1 MNASAWEIGFVLDR
15 RWHWQRGEMETD
27 KKFELVALA
36 RLLAKIPYALIGG
49 LAMQLY
55 QDEPRTTL
63 DIDVALGRGDDLP
76 REALRTAGFRET
88 GRFAHSE
95 NWVGPGGTPVQF
107 TDDPAIAGG
116 VARAIPW
123 ELEGVTIQV
132 LGRAD
137 LLQAKLRA
145 ASDPAR
151 RRSKR
156 LVDIADVLEL
166 LEQEPGLQAALNE
179 EQRALLARVP

>member
-1 MNASAWEIGFVLDR
+1 VSVAGWEIGFILDR

-27 KKFELVALA
+27 KKSELVMLA
-36 RLLAKIPYALIGG
+36 RLLVDIPYALIGG

-63 DIDVALGRGDDLP
+63 DIDVALGHSDLLP
-76 REALRTAGFRET
+76 RDALRAAGFHET

-95 NWVGPGGTPVQF
+95 NWLGPGGTPVQF
-107 TDDPAIAGG
+107 TDDPAIA
-116 VARAIPW
+116 
-123 ELEGVTIQV
+123 EGVSRAATLEIEGVQVKV

-145 ASDPAR
+145 AGDPAR

-156 LVDIADVLEL
+156 LVDIADALEL
-166 LEQEPGLQAALNE
+166 LEQEPGLRAGLTGAQA
-179 EQRALLARVP
+179 ALLARVP